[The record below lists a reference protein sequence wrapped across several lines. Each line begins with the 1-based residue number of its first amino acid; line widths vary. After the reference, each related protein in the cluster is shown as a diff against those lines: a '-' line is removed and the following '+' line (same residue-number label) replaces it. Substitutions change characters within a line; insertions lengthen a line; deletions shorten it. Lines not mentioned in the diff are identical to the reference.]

1 MKICFI
7 GLDGSGKST
16 QSSLLL
22 NRLKEKNLD
31 VVYRHQFRYESDKIM
46 SLKDKLRPFIKSTQ
60 YLFCI
65 NDSILIRNPLLKFIR
80 DFFLWRI
87 IRTPFK
93 YIIGLYIAYSGLKKS
108 IEKNNKYGTHDFFIM
123 DRCFVDEVARIE
135 WKLNILLPFRN
146 YFLNKAP
153 TPDITFYFDIP
164 GDISWQRMDPQD
176 TSMVPMI
183 LKQAKYR
190 ELLPVYSKLTNLE
203 ILSVYGLSI
212 SEVESLVMNILIE
225 KYEIKID

>member
-1 MKICFI
+1 MKVCFI

-22 NRLKEKNLD
+22 KLLKDENLD

-65 NDSILIRNPLLKFIR
+65 DDSILIDNVLLKYIR
-80 DFFLWRI
+80 NFFLWRI

-93 YIIGLYIAYSGLKKS
+93 YVIGLYVAYSGLKKS
-108 IEKNNKYGTHDFFIM
+108 IEKNKKYGSHDFFIM
-123 DRCFVDEVARIE
+123 DRCFVDEIARIE
-135 WKLNILLPFRN
+135 WKLDIILPFRN
-146 YFLNKAP
+146 AFLKYAP
-153 TPDITFYFDIP
+153 APDITFYFDIP

-190 ELLPVYSKLTNLE
+190 ELLPVYSKLSDVE
-203 ILSVYGLSI
+203 ILNVYGLSI
-212 SEVESLVMNILIE
+212 SDVQSLVMKTLVD
-225 KYEIKID
+225 KYEIKFN